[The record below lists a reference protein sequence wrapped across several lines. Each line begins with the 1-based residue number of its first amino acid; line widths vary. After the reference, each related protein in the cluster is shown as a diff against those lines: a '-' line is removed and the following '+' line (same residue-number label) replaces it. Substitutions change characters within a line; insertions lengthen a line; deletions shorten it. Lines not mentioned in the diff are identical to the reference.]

1 LKSYWFSNLTVIVKH
16 IILNIKNFIFLIVIL
31 NLVIIFVYQ
40 AHNIF
45 SRYRE
50 SQDWRLSLPVYN
62 NYDWTSEYYE
72 DNKNLTLDFAPF
84 IGFKT
89 KAMSS
94 RTINVNTK
102 GIRRSR
108 NDSDSAQVIFL
119 GASTMFGFGSN
130 DFNTI
135 PSLFSKFSGDSIMV
149 RNLGTNGFTVFQNCI
164 KLTQYLF
171 DQKKPKIVISFDGG
185 VESILLQN
193 NQQFEISHLNAE
205 IFQQA
210 VSKSRD
216 LKIVEYLKCLIAP
229 LERVAIGIRKRL
241 LNDKIST
248 EYENPKQL
256 EKALNQYSL
265 NIVNSWEQMLVLCNS
280 KGIDFYCVFSPI
292 FTENSMDISNPLIA
306 SNIQKFP
313 QHRIRVRKMLHR
325 KVIDLLQT
333 ERYASL
339 SKRFVDLSTLLD
351 SKQHVYIDPV
361 GHFSPLG
368 NELIANEL
376 IKHIYK

>member
-1 LKSYWFSNLTVIVKH
+1 MNHHKHLNFLKN
-16 IILNIKNFIFLIVIL
+16 IIINVRNFIFLIVIL
-31 NLVIIFVYQ
+31 NLLIIFVYQ
-40 AHNIF
+40 SYYFF
-45 SRYRE
+45 SKYRE

-62 NYDWTSEYYE
+62 NYDWASEYYK

-149 RNLGTNGFTVFQNCI
+149 RNLGTNGFTVFQNFI

-171 DQKKPKIVISFDGG
+171 DQKKPKTVISFDGG
-185 VESILLQN
+185 VESIVLQN
-193 NQQFEISHLNAE
+193 NQQYEMSHLNAE
-205 IFQQA
+205 IFQEA
-210 VSKSRD
+210 VSKSRE
-216 LKIVEYLKCLIAP
+216 LKFVEYLKCLIAP
-229 LERVAIGIRKRL
+229 LERGANGIRKKL
-241 LNDKIST
+241 LNENIAI
-248 EYENPKQL
+248 EYENPQEL

-265 NIVNSWEQMLVLCNS
+265 NMVNSWEQMLVLCNS

-333 ERYASL
+333 DRYASL
-339 SKRFVDLSTLLD
+339 SKRFLDLSIFLD
-351 SKQHVYIDPV
+351 SKQNVYIDPI

-368 NELIANEL
+368 NELVANEL
-376 IKHIYK
+376 INHIYK

>member
-1 LKSYWFSNLTVIVKH
+1 VKH
-16 IILNIKNFIFLIVIL
+16 IILNIKNFIFLIVIV
-31 NLVIIFVYQ
+31 NLVIILVYQ
-40 AHNIF
+40 VHNIF
-45 SRYRE
+45 SKYRE

-62 NYDWTSEYYE
+62 NYDWGSEYFE

-84 IGFKT
+84 TGFKN
-89 KAMSS
+89 KAMFSK
-94 RTINVNTK
+94 TINVSEK

-119 GASTMFGFGSN
+119 GASTVFGFGSN

-135 PSLFSKFSGDSIMV
+135 PSLFSKFSGDSIRV

-164 KLTQYLF
+164 KLTQYFF

-185 VESILLQN
+185 MESAIPNN
-193 NQQFEISHLNAE
+193 NQHFEMSHLNAE

-210 VSKSRD
+210 VSKSRE

-229 LERVAIGIRKRL
+229 LERVAVGIRKKL
-241 LNDKIST
+241 LNEKIAI
-248 EYENPKQL
+248 EYENPQEL

-333 ERYASL
+333 DRYSSL
-339 SKRFVDLSTLLD
+339 SKSFLDLSIFLD
-351 SKQHVYIDPV
+351 SKQNVYIDPI

-376 IKHIYK
+376 INHIYK